1 MVQKYRQKELGIV
14 QKKREIKLGMVRFLC
29 YNKCIG
35 RGEQGG
41 MSMFKRK
48 IYQRLLA
55 WKQESDGQTAL
66 LVQGARRIGKSTVVE
81 EFARQEYDSYILID
95 FSKVKPEV
103 LALFQDMSDLNYFFL
118 QIQLLY
124 KVNLKERHSLI
135 VFDEVQLCPLA
146 RQAIKHLV
154 ADHRYDYME
163 TGSLISIQ
171 KNIKD
176 ILIPSEEEFVNM
188 YPMDYEEFLWAL
200 GDEVTTPLLHEC
212 FASKRAL
219 GEAVHRKQ
227 MQQFRLYMLIGGMP
241 QAVAA
246 YLETNNFSKVDRVKR
261 NILKLYEN
269 DFRKIDA
276 SGRASKLFDAIP
288 SELSKN
294 TLRYQVSKVIEKQRA
309 NDIREIFADLQ
320 DSMTVLASFH
330 VNDPGV
336 GMSLNM
342 DIDRFKMFL
351 CDTGLFTTLAFKD
364 RDFTENVIYQKLFH
378 DKLATNLGYM
388 YENVVAQTLRAQ
400 GDGLFYH
407 TFPSETSNHTNEID
421 FIIARKNKIC
431 PIEVKSSGYKKHA
444 SLDRFRAK
452 YRERI
457 LASYVIYTKDYQQ
470 AEGVEYIPVYMAQ
483 FL

>member
-1 MVQKYRQKELGIV
+1 
-14 QKKREIKLGMVRFLC
+14 
-29 YNKCIG
+29 
-35 RGEQGG
+35 
-41 MSMFKRK
+41 MFKRK
-48 IYQRLLA
+48 IYQRLLE
-55 WKQESDGQTAL
+55 WKRETEGQTAL

-81 EFARQEYDSYILID
+81 EFARQQYDSYILID

-118 QIQLLY
+118 QLQLLY
-124 KVNLKERHSLI
+124 KVNLKERQSLI
-135 VFDEVQLCPLA
+135 IFDEVQLCPLA

-163 TGSLISIQ
+163 TGSLISIR

-219 GEAVHRKQ
+219 GEAVHRRQ

-246 YLETNNFSKVDRVKR
+246 YMETNNFSKVDRVKR

-288 SELSKN
+288 AELGKN

-330 VNDPGV
+330 ANDPGV

-407 TFPSETSNHTNEID
+407 TFSSETSNHTNEID

-457 LASYVIYTKDYQQ
+457 LASYVVYTKDYQQ

>member
-1 MVQKYRQKELGIV
+1 
-14 QKKREIKLGMVRFLC
+14 
-29 YNKCIG
+29 
-35 RGEQGG
+35 
-41 MSMFKRK
+41 MFKRK
-48 IYQRLLA
+48 IYQRLLE
-55 WKQESDGQTAL
+55 WKREADGQTAL
-66 LVQGARRIGKSTVVE
+66 LVQGARRIGKSTVAE
-81 EFARQEYDSYILID
+81 AFAKNEYASYILID
-95 FSKVKPEV
+95 FSKVKPDV
-103 LALFQDMSDLNYFFL
+103 LALFQDISDLNYFFL
-118 QIQLLY
+118 QLQLLY
-124 KVNLKERHSLI
+124 KVNLKERQSLI
-135 VFDEVQLCPLA
+135 IFDEVQLCPLA

-154 ADHRYDYME
+154 ADHRYDYLE
-163 TGSLISIQ
+163 TGSLISIR
-171 KNIKD
+171 KNIGN
-176 ILIPSEEEFVNM
+176 ILIPSEEETVNM

-200 GDEVTTPLLHEC
+200 GDEVTIPLLNEC
-212 FASKRAL
+212 FAKKRAL

-241 QAVAA
+241 QAVDA
-246 YLETNNFSKVDRVKR
+246 YLKTNNFSKIDKVKR

-269 DFRKIDA
+269 DFRKIDV
-276 SGRASKLFDAIP
+276 SGRASKLFEAIP

-294 TLRYQVSKVIEKQRA
+294 TLRYQVSKVLEKQRA

-336 GMSLNM
+336 GMSLHM

-364 RDFTENVIYQKLFH
+364 NDFTENVIYEKLFNN
-378 DKLATNLGYM
+378 KLSTNLGYM
-388 YENVVAQTLRAQ
+388 YENIVAQTLRAK

-407 TFPSETSNHTNEID
+407 TFPSETSNHVNEID
-421 FIIARKNKIC
+421 FIVARKNKIC
-431 PIEVKSSGYKKHA
+431 PIEVKSSGYKQHA
-444 SLDRFRAK
+444 SLDRFRTK

-457 LASYVIYTKDYQQ
+457 LHSYVIYTKDYQQ

>member
-1 MVQKYRQKELGIV
+1 
-14 QKKREIKLGMVRFLC
+14 
-29 YNKCIG
+29 
-35 RGEQGG
+35 
-41 MSMFKRK
+41 MFKRK
-48 IYQRLLA
+48 IYQRLLE
-55 WKQESDGQTAL
+55 WKQESDGRTAL

-81 EFARQEYDSYILID
+81 AFARQEYASYILID
-95 FSKVKPEV
+95 FSQVKPEV

-118 QIQLLY
+118 QLQLFY
-124 KVNLKERHSLI
+124 KVNLKERQSLI

-163 TGSLISIQ
+163 TGSLISIR

-212 FASKRAL
+212 FVAKRAL

-227 MQQFRLYMLIGGMP
+227 MKQFRLYMLIGGMP

-246 YLETNNFSKVDRVKR
+246 YLETNNCSKVDRVKR

-320 DSMTVLASFH
+320 DSMTVLGSFH
-330 VNDPGV
+330 VNDSGV
-336 GMSLNM
+336 GMSFNM
-342 DIDRFKMFL
+342 DVDRFKMFL

-364 RDFTENVIYQKLFH
+364 NDFTENVIYQKLFY

-388 YENVVAQTLRAQ
+388 YENVVAQTLRAK
-400 GDGLFYH
+400 GDRLFYH

-431 PIEVKSSGYKKHA
+431 PIEVKSSGYKQHV

-452 YRERI
+452 YNERI
-457 LASYVIYTKDYQQ
+457 FDSYVVYTKDYQQ
-470 AEGVEYIPVYMAQ
+470 AEGVKYVPVYMAQ

>member
-1 MVQKYRQKELGIV
+1 MLVEG
-14 QKKREIKLGMVRFLC
+14 
-29 YNKCIG
+29 
-35 RGEQGG
+35 
-41 MSMFKRK
+41 
-48 IYQRLLA
+48 QRR
-55 WKQESDGQTAL
+55 
-66 LVQGARRIGKSTVVE
+66 VGKSTVVE
-81 EFARQEYDSYILID
+81 EFAKQAYKSYILID
-95 FSKVKPEV
+95 FSTCSQEIRD
-103 LALFQDMSDLNYFFL
+103 LFNDISDLDFFFL
-118 QIQLLY
+118 QLQLLTN
-124 KVNLKERHSLI
+124 VRLEERNSVI
-135 VFDEVQLCPLA
+135 IFDEVQLFPLA
-146 RQAIKHLV
+146 RQAIKSLV
-154 ADHRYDYME
+154 KDHRYDYME
-163 TGSLISIQ
+163 TGSLISIR

-200 GDEVTTPLLHEC
+200 GDEVTIPLLHEC
-212 FASKRAL
+212 FVAQRAL

-320 DSMTVLASFH
+320 DSMTVLGSFH

-336 GMSLNM
+336 GMSFNM
-342 DIDRFKMFL
+342 DVDRFKMFL

-364 RDFTENVIYQKLFH
+364 NDFTENVIYQKLFH

-388 YENVVAQTLRAQ
+388 YENVVA
-400 GDGLFYH
+400 
-407 TFPSETSNHTNEID
+407 
-421 FIIARKNKIC
+421 
-431 PIEVKSSGYKKHA
+431 
-444 SLDRFRAK
+444 
-452 YRERI
+452 
-457 LASYVIYTKDYQQ
+457 
-470 AEGVEYIPVYMAQ
+470 
-483 FL
+483 

>member
-1 MVQKYRQKELGIV
+1 
-14 QKKREIKLGMVRFLC
+14 
-29 YNKCIG
+29 
-35 RGEQGG
+35 
-41 MSMFKRK
+41 MFKRK

-55 WKQESDGQTAL
+55 WKREADGQTAL

-118 QIQLLY
+118 QLQLLY
-124 KVNLKERHSLI
+124 KVNLKERQSLI
-135 VFDEVQLCPLA
+135 IFDEVQLCPLA

-163 TGSLISIQ
+163 TGSLISIR

-200 GDEVTTPLLHEC
+200 GDEVTIPLLHEC

-219 GEAVHRKQ
+219 GEAVHRRQ

-288 SELSKN
+288 AELGKN

-364 RDFTENVIYQKLFH
+364 NDFTENVIYQKLFH

-388 YENVVAQTLRAQ
+388 YENVLAQTLRAK

-431 PIEVKSSGYKKHA
+431 PIEVKSSGYKQHA

-457 LASYVIYTKDYQQ
+457 LASYVVYTKDYQQ
-470 AEGVEYIPVYMAQ
+470 TDGVEYIPVYMAQ

>member
-1 MVQKYRQKELGIV
+1 
-14 QKKREIKLGMVRFLC
+14 
-29 YNKCIG
+29 
-35 RGEQGG
+35 
-41 MSMFKRK
+41 MFKRK

-55 WKQESDGQTAL
+55 WKREADGQTAL
-66 LVQGARRIGKSTVVE
+66 LVQGARRIGKSTMVE
-81 EFARQEYDSYILID
+81 EFARQQYDSYILID

-118 QIQLLY
+118 QLQLLY
-124 KVNLKERHSLI
+124 KVNLKERQSLI
-135 VFDEVQLCPLA
+135 IFDEVQLCPLA

-154 ADHRYDYME
+154 ADHRYDYIE
-163 TGSLISIQ
+163 TGSLISIR

-219 GEAVHRKQ
+219 GEAVHRRQ

-288 SELSKN
+288 AELGKN

-378 DKLATNLGYM
+378 DKLARNLGYM
-388 YENVVAQTLRAQ
+388 YENVLAQTLRAK

-431 PIEVKSSGYKKHA
+431 PIEVKSSGYKQHA

-457 LASYVIYTKDYQQ
+457 LDSYVVYTKDYQQ
-470 AEGVEYIPVYMAQ
+470 VEEVEYIPVYMAQ